1 METQNLVI
9 SYDYSWFLAKNLA
22 YAECLIMKF
31 HYRNSSNIKVEVFLR
46 RSQHLKHSP
55 TWLWHLLSNRY
66 FFQILWPS
74 QNSLAFFHWFYQKS
88 CHELFA
94 SIKLFF
100 YLNIISTSVTLI
112 KHVTKFYFGSNL
124 NHLRMIQTLFAK
136 PSLRPSKLPKTAS
149 LPNIHQ
155 YRDAARIFANGT
167 QDLQVQSS
175 LGFSEPE
182 HQAKSYVPSTI
193 ITRCR

>member
-1 METQNLVI
+1 MSTHTQVNASPI
-9 SYDYSWFLAKNLA
+9 TKITSWLKFLGKNLHLVGCA
-22 YAECLIMKF
+22 TLCAK
-31 HYRNSSNIKVEVFLR
+31 SKVML
-46 RSQHLKHSP
+46 
-55 TWLWHLLSNRY
+55 
-66 FFQILWPS
+66 
-74 QNSLAFFHWFYQKS
+74 
-88 CHELFA
+88 
-94 SIKLFF
+94 
-100 YLNIISTSVTLI
+100 TLI